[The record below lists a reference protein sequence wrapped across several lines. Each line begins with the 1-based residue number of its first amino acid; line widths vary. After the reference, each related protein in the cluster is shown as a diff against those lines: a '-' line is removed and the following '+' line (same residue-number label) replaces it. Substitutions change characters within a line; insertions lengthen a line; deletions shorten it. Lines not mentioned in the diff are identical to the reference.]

1 MGTFKIFRRRF
12 RQYKIST
19 DISKEQIIALIK
31 GYIKQNGIQLQF
43 NVVDTKVLTDAQK
56 SPDQYADLIVRIG
69 GYSDYFTKIPKRLQ
83 DDVIS
88 RSQN

>member
-1 MGTFKIFRRRF
+1 MNLKLSPTVSIP
-12 RQYKIST
+12 
-19 DISKEQIIALIK
+19 QIKALIL
-31 GYIKQNGIQLQF
+31 GYLAQGGIQLQF
-43 NVVDTKVLTDAQK
+43 NMVDTEMLKDAQCH
-56 SPDQYADLIVRIG
+56 PDRYGDLLVRIG